1 MDLRASAFLPPKP
14 LATAVPRCHGA
25 RNEGCDW
32 TPVTISKEIV
42 RLRLYLLCLL
52 GDMAALFLSFLV
64 ANFLVLGAWAGE
76 PGKPHG
82 LVMFAIDV
90 DKVGLAAQQ
99 TQFGS
104 YVLKTTGCEQ
114 RDSGNS
120 RCGHEYGTSLSAEE
134 KRALLEYLKVL

>member
-1 MDLRASAFLPPKP
+1 MKHDAKAAAVKPESVTDETRQLLTAFQKPVRTQADPYPTSRGSCRGSGQQLP
-14 LATAVPRCHGA
+14 AQR
-25 RNEGCDW
+25 
-32 TPVTISKEIV
+32 
-42 RLRLYLLCLL
+42 
-52 GDMAALFLSFLV
+52 
-64 ANFLVLGAWAGE
+64 LGAD
-76 PGKPHG
+76 PGRVAEAERVESFPVG
-82 LVMFAIDV
+82 SAYDV

-114 RDSGNS
+114 RDSGNNS

>member
-1 MDLRASAFLPPKP
+1 AAPYLHNGSVPTLEELLKPAAERVESFPVGSA
-14 LATAVPRCHGA
+14 
-25 RNEGCDW
+25 
-32 TPVTISKEIV
+32 
-42 RLRLYLLCLL
+42 Y
-52 GDMAALFLSFLV
+52 
-64 ANFLVLGAWAGE
+64 
-76 PGKPHG
+76 
-82 LVMFAIDV
+82 DV